1 MTDNIR
7 TNALTLLWASMASLQ
22 LTTDPTLSV
31 RLMQDAIDLYG
42 NKVVQD
48 LTAEL
53 LMANGQSEYD
63 IVLIKG
69 SNSSLTRNL
78 ALKLLNNRRV

>member
-69 SNSSLTRNL
+69 HLTFGLFNKMDAWL
-78 ALKLLNNRRV
+78 AEEN